1 MLTVSTAAWML
12 RPAATCA
19 SGPAQLVV
27 VFLALFLTAVGT
39 GGLKSSVSGFGSDSG
54 DDLFDV
60 TGRGEESSQ
69 MTAFFNWF
77 LFFISLGSL
86 LGIIVLVYVQDI
98 VNRPGGRA
106 AAIAAA
112 LVVILADTHSMNR
125 FNKMART
132 PLTHLAT
139 AAAAA
144 ARNRRVGLPAGLSI
158 MICQIEISMVAFF
171 EEGPTNKGVTNQLQP
186 HIERYGTYPFLAD

>member
-19 SGPAQLVV
+19 SGPAQLFV

-132 PLTHLAT
+132 PLTHSPPPPPQPRAT
-139 AAAAA
+139 AASASP
-144 ARNRRVGLPAGLSI
+144 LTCPS
-158 MICQIEISMVAFF
+158 
-171 EEGPTNKGVTNQLQP
+171 
-186 HIERYGTYPFLAD
+186 